1 MMNNNIIFASI
12 GVLLVSCVY
21 LLYVNH
27 QLKKQ
32 HKLLE
37 RKLRLASAGMPDEAA
52 VAVAVAA
59 ATASAES
66 EMNSAAEAVVAE
78 VNAVAEAGTNVESG
92 DNLREKYQEYQDNM
106 DYYIDE
112 SIPDDLKREID
123 NLEQEDEGEDE
134 DEEVVAE
141 EAAAYEEE
149 EVPVD
154 EEEVAAEEE
163 AAAEE
168 AVYDM
173 NAIIQA
179 QINEINAA
187 AKEAEP
193 EAEPEPEAEAD
204 PVDEPEAASAETLQ
218 KLTMKQL
225 KDLARE
231 KGIKTSGKKDE
242 LIERL
247 SV

>member
-1 MMNNNIIFASI
+1 M
-12 GVLLVSCVY
+12 
-21 LLYVNH
+21 
-27 QLKKQ
+27 
-32 HKLLE
+32 E
-37 RKLRLASAGMPDEAA
+37 RKLRLASAGIPDEA
-52 VAVAVAA
+52 VAPATAA
-59 ATASAES
+59 AAAAAEASAES
-66 EMNSAAEAVVAE
+66 EMNSVAEAVVD
-78 VNAVAEAGTNVESG
+78 EAGTNVDSG
-92 DNLREKYQEYQDNM
+92 ENLREKYQEYQDNM

>member
-32 HKLLE
+32 YKLLE
-37 RKLRLASAGMPDEAA
+37 RKLRLASAGIPDEA
-52 VAVAVAA
+52 VAPATAA
-59 ATASAES
+59 AAAAAEASAES
-66 EMNSAAEAVVAE
+66 EMNSAAEAVVD
-78 VNAVAEAGTNVESG
+78 EAGTNVDSG
-92 DNLREKYQEYQDNM
+92 ENLREKYQEYQDNM

-112 SIPDDLKREID
+112 SIPEDLKREID
-123 NLEQEDEGEDE
+123 NLEQEDE
-134 DEEVVAE
+134 EVVAE
-141 EAAAYEEE
+141 EEVAVDEEEAGADEEEAAA
-149 EVPVD
+149 D
-154 EEEVAAEEE
+154 EEEVAEE
-163 AAAEE
+163 AAEE

-193 EAEPEPEAEAD
+193 EPEAEEEPEAE
-204 PVDEPEAASAETLQ
+204 PAETLQ

>member
-32 HKLLE
+32 YKLLE
-37 RKLRLASAGMPDEAA
+37 RKLRLASAGIPDEAA
-52 VAVAVAA
+52 APATAA
-59 ATASAES
+59 AAAAAEASAES
-66 EMNSAAEAVVAE
+66 EMNSAAEAVVD
-78 VNAVAEAGTNVESG
+78 EAGTNVDSG
-92 DNLREKYQEYQDNM
+92 ENLREKYQEYQDNM

-112 SIPDDLKREID
+112 SIPEDLKREID
-123 NLEQEDEGEDE
+123 NLEQEDE
-134 DEEVVAE
+134 EVVAE
-141 EAAAYEEE
+141 EEAGADEE
-149 EVPVD
+149 EVGADEEEAAAD
-154 EEEVAAEEE
+154 EEEVAEE
-163 AAAEE
+163 AAEE

-179 QINEINAA
+179 KINQINPA
-187 AKEAEP
+187 AKEAAAAA
-193 EAEPEPEAEAD
+193 EAEPEPEAEAEE
-204 PVDEPEAASAETLQ
+204 EPEAEPAETLQ